1 MKTRSIKKALPRL
14 ARTTILLLIALIL
27 RPISGRSF
35 TPSIRTSGKI
45 LLSCSAS

>member
-14 ARTTILLLIALIL
+14 ARTTILLLIVLIL
-27 RPISGRSF
+27 PANIC

-45 LLSCSAS
+45 LLSCSVS

>member
-27 RPISGRSF
+27 PAGSQCSRQ
-35 TPSIRTSGKI
+35 
-45 LLSCSAS
+45 LSRQI